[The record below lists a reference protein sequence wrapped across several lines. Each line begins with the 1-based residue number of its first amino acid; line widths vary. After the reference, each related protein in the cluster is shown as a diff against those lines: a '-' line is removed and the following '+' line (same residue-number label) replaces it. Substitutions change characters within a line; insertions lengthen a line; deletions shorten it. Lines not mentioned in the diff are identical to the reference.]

1 MQILKF
7 DPTTPCGEFKRMN
20 AVNNGPVHKRYAQ
33 DQYIDNLELYRA
45 AKIPFA
51 RNHDAAF
58 YNRYGG
64 EFTVDISA
72 VFPRFEADVNDP
84 ASYDFA
90 CTDEYIAVT
99 LEAGTET
106 FYRLGQ
112 KIEHEI
118 RKHHTLPPADFR
130 KWAEICEHI
139 IRHYNEGWA
148 DGFHYNI
155 RYWEIWNEA
164 DLDGDDSPNK
174 RTWGGT
180 AEQYFGLYEITAKHL
195 KSCFP
200 HLKIGG
206 PALAHSIND
215 WAERF
220 LGHAEKKRVPLDF
233 FSWHIYCTTPEKMM
247 EKNAR
252 VQALLERHG
261 FGGVENILNEWNYIR
276 GWDRDFVYSVKQIS
290 GLKGA
295 SFTLACMCEAQ
306 KSSIDMLMYYDAR
319 PSAFNGLF
327 SPFTL
332 EPLKGYYPFLWYGML
347 YGRQEIRAEHQPEHL
362 YSLCGVD
369 GDGKTLTLLTH
380 YDENDEA
387 GERTVTLDFGRQS
400 TYEVFLLDQ
409 THDGT
414 LLGKVDD
421 LTFTLPVHTSLLIR
435 EL

>member
-1 MQILKF
+1 
-7 DPTTPCGEFKRMN
+7 
-20 AVNNGPVHKRYAQ
+20 
-33 DQYIDNLELYRA
+33 
-45 AKIPFA
+45 
-51 RNHDAAF
+51 
-58 YNRYGG
+58 
-64 EFTVDISA
+64 
-72 VFPRFEADVNDP
+72 
-84 ASYDFA
+84 
-90 CTDEYIAVT
+90 
-99 LEAGTET
+99 
-106 FYRLGQ
+106 
-112 KIEHEI
+112 
-118 RKHHTLPPADFR
+118 
-130 KWAEICEHI
+130 
-139 IRHYNEGWA
+139 
-148 DGFHYNI
+148 
-155 RYWEIWNEA
+155 
-164 DLDGDDSPNK
+164 
-174 RTWGGT
+174 
-180 AEQYFGLYEITAKHL
+180 
-195 KSCFP
+195 
-200 HLKIGG
+200 
-206 PALAHSIND
+206 
-215 WAERF
+215 
-220 LGHAEKKRVPLDF
+220 
-233 FSWHIYCTTPEKMM
+233 M

-276 GWDRDFVYSVKQIS
+276 GWDRDFVYSIKQIS

-387 GERTVTLDFGRQS
+387 EERTVTLDFGRQS

>member
-1 MQILKF
+1 MQTIFF
-7 DPTTPCGEFKRMN
+7 DLSTPIGDFKRMN
-20 AVNNGPVHKRYAQ
+20 AVNNGPEHSRHHT
-33 DQYIDNLELYRA
+33 DQYVDNSEAYRA

-58 YNRYGG
+58 YSGYGG

-72 VFPRFEADVNDP
+72 IFPRFEADVNDP

-118 RKHHTLPPADFR
+118 RKHHTVPPADFH

-148 DGFHYNI
+148 NGYHYNI

-164 DLDGDDSPNK
+164 DLDPESRPDR

-180 AEQYFGLYEITAKHL
+180 AEQFFDLYEITAKHL
-195 KSCFP
+195 KARFP
-200 HLKIGG
+200 HLMIGG
-206 PALAHSIND
+206 PALAHD
-215 WAERF
+215 EAWAERF
-220 LGHAEKKRVPLDF
+220 LTRAEQNRIPLDF

-247 EKNAR
+247 AKNAR
-252 VQALLERHG
+252 IQEMLNRHG
-261 FGGVENILNEWNYIR
+261 FGNVENILNEWNYIR
-276 GWDRDFVYSVKQIS
+276 GWSDDFVYSLQQIS
-290 GLKGA
+290 ALKGA

-319 PSAFNGLF
+319 PNTAFDGMF
-327 SPFTL
+327 APYTL
-332 EPLKGYYPFLWYGML
+332 KPLKGYYPFLWFGML
-347 YGRQEIRAEHQPEHL
+347 YGKQEIPVESTAEHL
-362 YSLCGVD
+362 YTLCGVD
-369 GDGKTLTLLTH
+369 TDGKTTTLLTH
-380 YDENDEA
+380 YDEDDYAE
-387 GERTVTLDFGRQS
+387 EQTVTLDFGKTA
-400 TYEVFLLDQ
+400 TYEVYLLDD

-414 LLGKVDD
+414 PIGETSN
-421 LTFTLPVHTSLLIR
+421 LTFTLPVHTCLLIK
-435 EL
+435 EK